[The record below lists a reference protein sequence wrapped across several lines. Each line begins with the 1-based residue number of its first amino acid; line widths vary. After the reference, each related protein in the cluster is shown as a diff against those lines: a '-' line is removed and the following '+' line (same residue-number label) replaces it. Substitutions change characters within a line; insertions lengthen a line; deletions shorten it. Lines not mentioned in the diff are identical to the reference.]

1 MTELISLIYLFVYIV
16 GVVAVTGL
24 LYSMIDEWRSRA

>member
-16 GVVAVTGL
+16 GVVAVAGL
-24 LYSMIDEWRSRA
+24 LYELISEWRERI